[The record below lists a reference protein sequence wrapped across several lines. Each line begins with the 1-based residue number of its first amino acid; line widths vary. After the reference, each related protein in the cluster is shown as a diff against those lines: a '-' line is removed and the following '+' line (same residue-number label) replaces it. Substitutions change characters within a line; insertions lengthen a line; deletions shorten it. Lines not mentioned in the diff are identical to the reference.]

1 MVSRVAQVGV
11 GLGQGKDNGFE
22 RLFFFT
28 EILGALGIVPDGG
41 VFQFFVDL
49 L

>member
-1 MVSRVAQVGV
+1 V
-11 GLGQGKDNGFE
+11 DDGFQ
-22 RLFFFT
+22 RLFLFT
-28 EILGALGIVPDGG
+28 EILGFFRVVPDGG